1 MHAIQKQRKNLSG
14 ISETDISI
22 ECLMEDEDL
31 FESLSR

>member
-1 MHAIQKQRKNLSG
+1 MDVIQRQRKILSG

-31 FESLSR
+31 FEPLSR